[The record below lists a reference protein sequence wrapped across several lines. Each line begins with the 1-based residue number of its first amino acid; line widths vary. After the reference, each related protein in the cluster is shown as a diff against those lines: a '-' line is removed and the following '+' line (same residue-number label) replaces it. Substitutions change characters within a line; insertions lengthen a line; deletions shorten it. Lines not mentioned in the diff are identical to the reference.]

1 MHFIW
6 MQEHTLFTF
15 FLVESMKNARHNTVK
30 LYFGAKKVIHK
41 VLLAKNVAFLGTG
54 CSVLLK
60 KLKKLDEWG
69 QKKNCQAW
77 KKNVQ
82 QMNSIWMSRR

>member
-1 MHFIW
+1 MNAFH
-6 MQEHTLFTF
+6 MNARAHPFTF

-30 LYFGAKKVIHK
+30 LYLGAKKVIHK

-60 KLKKLDEWG
+60 KVD
-69 QKKNCQAW
+69 
-77 KKNVQ
+77 
-82 QMNSIWMSRR
+82 